1 MESKAEYTLQ
11 SLQLPTLRGRML
23 RVAARVLEG
32 PIRGPLIRRFLADGG
47 IDALRRVHPSESP
60 TPLPL
65 AFDGQRADTESRIPI
80 PAAPRGVS
88 SSHVTVASLATAYR
102 SGEVTPIEIAER
114 SLAAIR
120 AADEGDLPLRAFI
133 AVDEEDVIAQA
144 TAAAAR
150 FAEGKPRSSL
160 DGVPVAIKDEVDQ
173 RGYPTTVGTSFL
185 GAAVA
190 ERDATVVSR
199 LRKAGAVLLGKANM
213 HEIGI
218 NPNGLNIH
226 HGQVRNPYD
235 RTRDPGG
242 SSSGSAAA
250 VAAGICPL
258 AIGADGGGSV
268 RIPAALCGVFGL
280 KATFGRISE
289 HGAAPLA
296 WSVGHLGPI
305 GASAHCVAAGYAA
318 IAGPDLGDVNSL
330 HQPAPSI
337 DDWDADDLSGIR
349 VGVYD
354 AWFDHAADEIVAANR
369 QALEHLTAAGAE
381 LVAIEIGELENMR
394 IAHAVTIL
402 SEMVTAM
409 ASHRDQHAR
418 DFAPATRVSMAL
430 GRAFSSTDYLTA
442 QQIRTRAMAVFT
454 EVFREVDLI
463 ATPATG
469 ATAPEILD
477 GGDHGYSDLTAVTE
491 LMRFIVPGN
500 FVGLPAIAV
509 PIERDSSGLPIG
521 MQLMANHWNEALL
534 LRGAHVLE
542 RSRELE
548 PPDDYV
554 RLL

>member
-1 MESKAEYTLQ
+1 
-11 SLQLPTLRGRML
+11 ML
-23 RVAARVLEG
+23 RVAARMLEG
-32 PIRGPLIRRFLADGG
+32 PIRGPLIRRLLADGG
-47 IDALRRVHPSESP
+47 IDALRRVYPTEPP

-65 AFDGQRADTESRIPI
+65 AFDGERADTEARIPI
-80 PAAPRGVS
+80 PAVPAGAKS
-88 SSHVTVASLATAYR
+88 AHVTVATLAAAYR
-102 SGEVTPIEIAER
+102 SGAVSPIEIAER

-120 AADEGDLPLRAFI
+120 AADEGDQPLRAFI
-133 AVDEEDVIAQA
+133 AVDEDDVIAQA
-144 TAAAAR
+144 KQAAAR
-150 FAEGKPRSSL
+150 FAAGKPRSSL

-185 GAAVA
+185 AAIA
-190 ERDATVVSR
+190 ERDSTVVSR
-199 LRKAGAVLLGKANM
+199 LRRAGAVLLGKANM

-235 RTRDPGG
+235 RSRDPGG

-280 KATFGRISE
+280 KATYGRISE

-318 IAGPDLGDVNSL
+318 IAGPDLGDPNSL
-330 HQPAPSI
+330 HQPPPSLE
-337 DDWDADDLSGIR
+337 DWDSGDLSGVRI
-349 VGVYD
+349 GVYD
-354 AWFDHAADEIVAANR
+354 AWFDHADPEIVEANR
-369 QALEHLTAAGAE
+369 RALEHLVAAGAE
-381 LVAIEIGELENMR
+381 LAAIEIAELENMR

-409 ASHRDQHAR
+409 STHQSAHAR

-430 GRAFSSTDYLTA
+430 GRAFSSTDYLIA
-442 QQIRTRAMAVFT
+442 QQIRTRAMAVFA
-454 EVFREVDLI
+454 EVFREVDLV

-469 ATAPEILD
+469 TTAPEILD
-477 GGDHGYSDLTAVTE
+477 GGAHGYSDLSTVIE
-491 LMRFIVPGN
+491 LMRFVVPGN

-509 PIERDSSGLPIG
+509 PIERSETGLPIA
-521 MQLMANHWNEALL
+521 MQLMANHWQEALL

-542 RSRELE
+542 QARELE
-548 PPDDYV
+548 PPDGYV
-554 RLL
+554 RLIDAV